1 MLFEGCSKFRFEQRS
16 MRYLKVT
23 LKIFICALLTTVI
36 FLALAEFIIRN
47 FTSYGI
53 LFYVNLDAEA
63 DYVLYDKKIPFMGI
77 DLKEKIR
84 VMLEK
89 KSKDNINQLNKY
101 KIMVLGD
108 SIAASGE
115 LREGELAFPE
125 LLNRILKK
133 DYPEIDFDF
142 FVFACGGYST
152 VEEVLGYER
161 YSKDFMPD
169 LVILT
174 YCDNDIGESCRR
186 RKMKNGKYSL
196 AYYNMVFPYL
206 DNVPCNHFLVEKS
219 LVIRLINKVVIDFF
233 QKCGMQINIKFHKE
247 AEQRIFKSFEKLY
260 WLTQKTNTPVLVV
273 VFPYFGKDFD
283 ISRIRMHENIK
294 RWCGQLKFLHIDLLD
309 AYRKYEPKQLQCIQ
323 ENDFCH
329 PNAMG
334 HKIAAEA
341 MAEKIKQISSFIE
354 RIASARGK

>member
-1 MLFEGCSKFRFEQRS
+1 
-16 MRYLKVT
+16 
-23 LKIFICALLTTVI
+23 
-36 FLALAEFIIRN
+36 
-47 FTSYGI
+47 
-53 LFYVNLDAEA
+53 
-63 DYVLYDKKIPFMGI
+63 
-77 DLKEKIR
+77 
-84 VMLEK
+84 
-89 KSKDNINQLNKY
+89 
-101 KIMVLGD
+101 
-108 SIAASGE
+108 
-115 LREGELAFPE
+115 
-125 LLNRILKK
+125 
-133 DYPEIDFDF
+133 
-142 FVFACGGYST
+142 
-152 VEEVLGYER
+152 
-161 YSKDFMPD
+161 
-169 LVILT
+169 
-174 YCDNDIGESCRR
+174 
-186 RKMKNGKYSL
+186 
-196 AYYNMVFPYL
+196 
-206 DNVPCNHFLVEKS
+206 
-219 LVIRLINKVVIDFF
+219 
-233 QKCGMQINIKFHKE
+233 MQINIKFHKE